1 MKKNKLPSLLLSL
14 AMGLLAALPLLKGS
28 LAFISFLLFTPFFY
42 KLFRLEEARPRTYY
56 LHGLFF
62 FQGYLM
68 AAFSFFIAMYPMD
81 FAGLSIPAAISVI
94 LAATVLL
101 PLFQGCFLA
110 LSCLVLGLFR
120 KGRLLS
126 RPTLPS
132 LTVAALVALSFFCQ
146 NFTWAGVP
154 WASPAASLA
163 YSPVLIGS
171 ASLLGSGFLTFLLL
185 FVNALLAEG
194 LIAFRACRDKAAVL
208 SLCLAVGLFAV
219 NLLYGVILIGRTP
232 KGEGETLTV
241 ALIQSC
247 APVKDNIP
255 MSEELSMGEELAL
268 AAAREQ
274 DIDVMIWP
282 ESIIHH
288 ALERD
293 KKSQAVFTHVAR
305 ETGAIQMVGSF
316 SEQVGEHSV
325 VNFYNSIFVFY
336 PDGTMSEERYNKR
349 RPVPFGEYLPMAR
362 VFTSL
367 IPALAEIS
375 MLSRDTQPGT
385 GAQLFHLP
393 FGEVGGLLCFDSI
406 YPALARESTRAGAS
420 LLVLP
425 TNDSW
430 FDGSAAKDIHQ
441 AHAILRAVENRR
453 TVLRVGN
460 TGLTSVILPNGEV
473 ADALPRDES
482 AYLIGTVTLC
492 AETSVYTVIGDVVQT
507 VLAAY
512 IVLYPVAAYCL
523 RRIKRKGDQHDRS

>member
-1 MKKNKLPSLLLSL
+1 MKRNKLFSLLVSL
-14 AMGLLAALPLLKGS
+14 VLGLLAALPLLKGD
-28 LAFISFLLFTPFFY
+28 LAFLSFLLFAPFFY
-42 KLFRLEEARPRTYY
+42 RLFRLEEATLRAYY

-81 FAGLSIPAAISVI
+81 FAGLNIPAAISVI
-94 LAATVLL
+94 LAATLLL

-110 LSCLVLGLFR
+110 FSCLVVGLFR
-120 KGRLLS
+120 KWRLLS
-126 RPTLPS
+126 RPALPS
-132 LTVAALVALSFFCQ
+132 LTVAALVSLLFFCQ

-154 WASPAASLA
+154 WASPAVSLA
-163 YSPVLIGS
+163 YSPALIGS
-171 ASLLGSGFLTFLLL
+171 ASLLGGGFLTFLLL

-194 LIAFRACRDKAAVL
+194 FIAFRACRDKAAAI

-219 NLLYGVILIGRTP
+219 NLLYGAASVRLLSRE
-232 KGEGETLTV
+232 KGETLTV

-268 AAAREQ
+268 AAAKER

-305 ETGAIQMVGSF
+305 ETGAIQMIGSF

-349 RPVPFGEYLPMAR
+349 RPVPFGEYLPMAK
-362 VFTSL
+362 VFSTL

-375 MLSRDTQPGT
+375 MLSRDTKPGE

-406 YPALARESTRAGAS
+406 YPALARESTQAGAS

-460 TGLTSVILPNGEV
+460 TGLTSVILPSGEV
-473 ADALPRDES
+473 ADSLPRDES
-482 AYLIGTVTLC
+482 AYLISTATLY
-492 AETSVYTVIGDVVQT
+492 TGNSVYTVIGDVAQV

-512 IVLYPVAAYCL
+512 TVLYPIAALCL
-523 RRIKRKGDQHDRS
+523 RRLKKKGDQHDRS